1 MRASRP
7 SDPSSHLPLRPIEF
21 SVLIV
26 LAEREDYGY
35 GIVKRVAEPGAG
47 GVRLAPSNLYA
58 VLDRMMAAGLVE
70 DSDTVDEEDRAGR
83 RSYFRI
89 TAFGRAVARAE
100 ANRLAEAVS
109 TARRLALGPRGDA

>member
-1 MRASRP
+1 
-7 SDPSSHLPLRPIEF
+7 
-21 SVLIV
+21 
-26 LAEREDYGY
+26 
-35 GIVKRVAEPGAG
+35 
-47 GVRLAPSNLYA
+47 VRLAPSNLYA